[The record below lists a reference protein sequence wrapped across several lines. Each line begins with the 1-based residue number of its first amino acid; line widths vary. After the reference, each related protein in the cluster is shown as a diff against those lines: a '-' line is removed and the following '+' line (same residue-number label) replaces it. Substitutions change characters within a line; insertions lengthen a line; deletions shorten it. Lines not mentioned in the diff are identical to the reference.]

1 MVVLIVESAPP
12 SLRGELSKWML
23 EIRAGVYV
31 GTISGAVRDLLWEK
45 ACAQVDDGGCIMI
58 HSAANEQGFVIRSW
72 GIRAGLWR
80 SGKASS

>member
-23 EIRAGVYV
+23 EPRAGVYV

-45 ACAQVDDGGCIMI
+45 ACA
-58 HSAANEQGFVIRSW
+58 
-72 GIRAGLWR
+72 
-80 SGKASS
+80 